1 MVNQW
6 VQFVKEYAREN
17 NISYGC
23 AISEAGPAYR
33 NMKQG
38 GDTRRER
45 VEMENMMGEDFDA
58 PMKRV
63 GKTSKN
69 PWIQFVKEY
78 SQKYNL
84 KPKDAMKEIKKLGL
98 YIITE

>member
-6 VQFVKEYAREN
+6 VQFVKEFAREN

-38 GDTRRER
+38 GDTRREKE
-45 VEMENMMGEDFDA
+45 EMESMAMDDFDA

-98 YIITE
+98 YK

>member
-38 GDTRRER
+38 GNSKRER
-45 VEMENMMGEDFDA
+45 VEMDDMAMEDFDA
-58 PMKRV
+58 PKIEV

-98 YIITE
+98 YK